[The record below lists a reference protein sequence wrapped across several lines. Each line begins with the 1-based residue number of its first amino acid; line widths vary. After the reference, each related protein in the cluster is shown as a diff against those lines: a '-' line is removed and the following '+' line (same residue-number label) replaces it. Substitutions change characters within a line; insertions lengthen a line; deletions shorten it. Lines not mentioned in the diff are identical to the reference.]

1 MLFEQAGE
9 FILNKLTNEIPAN
22 LCYHNIDHTRDVR
35 TAAETL
41 GKAEH
46 ISDDDMKLLLTAAC
60 YHDSGFLNVLH
71 EHEAE
76 SCRIAK
82 ESLPAF
88 GFSDEAVERIC
99 GMIMATRIPQSPKN
113 HLEQILADADLDY
126 LGRDDFFIIGDT
138 LYHERGLKDR
148 DEWNRTQLNF
158 MQQHHYFTQ
167 TALNLRDP
175 GKKKHLEQVKA
186 LLK

>member
-9 FILNKLTNEIPAN
+9 FILEKLDREIPAN
-22 LCYHNIDHTRDVR
+22 LYYHNINHTKDVR
-35 TAAETL
+35 AAAEMI

-76 SCRIAK
+76 SCHIVR
-82 ESLPAF
+82 ENLPDF
-88 GFSDEAVERIC
+88 GFSDEEIDRIC

-113 HLEQILADADLDY
+113 ELEKILADADLDY
-126 LGRDDFFIIGDT
+126 LGRDDFFTIGDA
-138 LYHERGLKDR
+138 LYHERALTDR
-148 DEWNRTQLNF
+148 DKWNNTQLKF

-167 TALNLRDP
+167 TALNLRSL
-175 GKKKHLEQVKA
+175 KKQENLEKVKA